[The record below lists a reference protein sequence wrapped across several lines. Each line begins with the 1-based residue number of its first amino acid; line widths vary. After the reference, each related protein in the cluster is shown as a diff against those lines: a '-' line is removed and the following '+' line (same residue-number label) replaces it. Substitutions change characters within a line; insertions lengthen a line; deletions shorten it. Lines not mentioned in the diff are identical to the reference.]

1 MEFGAIT
8 GYVDLA
14 QILLYA
20 FWLFFAGLIYYLIRE
35 SHREGYP
42 MDTDGLGIKPWA
54 WPVPSTPKVFKTVHG
69 DVTVP
74 DRAKGEPAYRAAA
87 TYASPGSPIEP
98 AGDAMQAG
106 VGAGAY
112 AQRADVP
119 DTLVDGHPKIVPLR
133 VAKAYGV
140 SGKDPDPRGL
150 PVIGGDGQRGGT
162 VRDLWIDQAEMMFR
176 YLEVETPLAG
186 GGSKRVLLPM
196 PFAKVRRTQV
206 EVNSIFGKHFAGV
219 PGLKNP
225 DQITFM
231 EEERIVAYYGA
242 GTLYAEP
249 QRGEPWL

>member
-1 MEFGAIT
+1 
-8 GYVDLA
+8 VPLA
-14 QILLYA
+14 AKRFDQSPLDDSYS
-20 FWLFFAGLIYYLIRE
+20 E
-35 SHREGYP
+35 
-42 MDTDGLGIKPWA
+42 
-54 WPVPSTPKVFKTVHG
+54 
-69 DVTVP
+69 
-74 DRAKGEPAYRAAA
+74 RAALMTMAYRIIRA
-87 TYASPGSPIEP
+87 EP
-98 AGDAMQAG
+98 VLG

-119 DTLVDGHPKIVPLR
+119 DTLVNGHPKIVPLR
-133 VAKAYGV
+133 VAKDYGV

-196 PFAKVRRTQV
+196 PFAKVRQTQV

-225 DQITFM
+225 DQITYM

-242 GTLYAEP
+242 GTLYADP
-249 QRGEPWL
+249 KRGEPWL

>member
-1 MEFGAIT
+1 MQFGAIT

-35 SHREGYP
+35 GHREGYP
-42 MDTDGLGIKPWA
+42 METDGLGNKPWA
-54 WPVPSTPKVFKTVHG
+54 WPVPSAPKVFKTAHG

-74 DRAKGEPAYRAAA
+74 DMNKGETDYRATP
-87 TYASPGSPIEP
+87 TYASPGSPVAP
-98 AGDAMQAG
+98 AGDPMHAG
-106 VGAGAY
+106 IGAGAY
-112 AQRADVP
+112 ANRANVP
-119 DTLVDGHPKIVPLR
+119 DTMVDGHPKIVPLR

-150 PVIGGDGQRGGT
+150 PVIGGDGQAGGT
-162 VRDLWIDQAEMMFR
+162 VVDLWIDQAEMMFR
-176 YLEVETPLAG
+176 YLEVETPVA
-186 GGSKRVLLPM
+186 GGSKRVLLPI

-206 EVNSIFGKHFAGV
+206 EVNSIYGKHFAGV
-219 PGLKNP
+219 PGLNSP

-242 GTLYAEP
+242 GTLYADP
-249 QRGEPWL
+249 RRGEPLL